1 MAIWDDLKL
10 DRLKNKMAIAKAEKQ
25 LKQIEG
31 DGDVPT
37 DNNSAETLLA
47 DIAGSLRK
55 ILKILEGIK

>member
-55 ILKILEGIK
+55 ILKIMEGNK